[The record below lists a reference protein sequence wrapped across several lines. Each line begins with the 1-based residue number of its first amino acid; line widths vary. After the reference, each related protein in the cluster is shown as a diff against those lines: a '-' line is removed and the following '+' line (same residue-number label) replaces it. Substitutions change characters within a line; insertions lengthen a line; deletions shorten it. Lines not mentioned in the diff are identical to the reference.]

1 MRERQEVLPKEPEE
15 LVMARQRSMKRLV
28 PVDGVYMD
36 VPYIPHQNHQP
47 VVARKGGKVK
57 GSGKGKK
64 VLHGQS
70 KVERNAEEGDYKQKR
85 FDAEFVK
92 KVRLAREK
100 LGLTQKDVAM
110 QIQRHET
117 EYSAFERGELLFDT
131 SLKSMLQWKV
141 LNQLLRKE
149 REASKAE
156 GSA

>member
-1 MRERQEVLPKEPEE
+1 M
-15 LVMARQRSMKRLV
+15 
-28 PVDGVYMD
+28 
-36 VPYIPHQNHQP
+36 
-47 VVARKGGKVK
+47 ARKGGKGKGSGK

-100 LGLTQKDVAM
+100 LGLTQKDVVM

-149 REASKAE
+149 REASKAA